1 MSDGN
6 FNRNLLPSHS
16 FQSGVR
22 AGRAV
27 MKTKALAAFSK
38 WLVNQSYSL
47 TDEQIREAK
56 SEFRRYLED

>member
-22 AGRAV
+22 TGRAV

-47 TDEQIREAK
+47 TDEQLCEAK

>member
-6 FNRNLLPSHS
+6 FNKNLLPSHS

-22 AGRAV
+22 TGRAV
-27 MKTKALAAFSK
+27 MKTKAVAAFSK

>member
-22 AGRAV
+22 TGRAV
-27 MKTKALAAFSK
+27 MKTKAVAAFSK
-38 WLVNQSYSL
+38 WLRTHQCSL
-47 TDEQIREAK
+47 TDEQFCEAEL
-56 SEFRRYLED
+56 EFRRYLED

>member
-22 AGRAV
+22 TGRAV

-47 TDEQIREAK
+47 TDKQIREAK

>member
-22 AGRAV
+22 TGRAV
-27 MKTKALAAFSK
+27 MKNKALAAFSK
-38 WLVNQSYSL
+38 WLVNMSYSL

>member
-22 AGRAV
+22 TGRAV

-47 TDEQIREAK
+47 TDQQIREAK
-56 SEFRRYLED
+56 AEFRRYLED

>member
-22 AGRAV
+22 TGRA
-27 MKTKALAAFSK
+27 
-38 WLVNQSYSL
+38 
-47 TDEQIREAK
+47 EQIREAK